1 MAIPKISTARKIRFG
16 PKGARMKKMY
26 WIGNAHLDPVWLW
39 RWQDGYSEVLATYRS
54 ALDRMKETEDF
65 KFTSACAVYYQ
76 WIEKSDPEMF
86 EEIKQRV
93 KEGRWNITGGWFLQP
108 DCNIPAGESFARH
121 TLISQRYFKDKF
133 GVTATSGYNVDSFG
147 HNASLPMI
155 LRAGGME
162 NYVYM
167 RPGPHEKAQDFDLF
181 RWQSADGSAVTA
193 FRIHDCYNL
202 DENQT
207 NLEDKIRE
215 EIKKDGQPR
224 MAFFGVG
231 NHGGGPTARTI
242 DYIKGKNEP
251 GDLFATVDEYFADVD
266 KSDLPVVS
274 EELQHHARGC
284 YSATSFVKTM
294 NRRCEENLL
303 TAERFCTLANHLV
316 GYPYPKKKLNKG
328 WKNVLFNQFHD
339 ILAGCSIESA
349 YTDASYLYG
358 ETMSI
363 TEQAINGALQAI
375 CRKIDTGAGSET
387 GYKLLGMEHFLVWEH
402 EKLGMPIVVFNQ
414 HAFPVKD
421 TVTVRV
427 SASRVTDDE
436 GNEIP
441 FQNVRGEHLN
451 GGDIYVV
458 TFPVEIPAFGY
469 RVYRVFPLTPAEKEF
484 PQLIATEHSLENDLL
499 RVEFDPASGEICR
512 ITDKKSGRIIAEG
525 GMSTVVTDETAC
537 DTWAHGYDDLGE
549 VCGSFGNPQ
558 FKIVEQGTVCA
569 TLCVTTSYNDST
581 LTRYY
586 TLKAGSD
593 EVSVRCEV
601 DFRECHK
608 ALKFTFPAKDSVTCE
623 IPYGTVTREL
633 CKGEEPFGKWF
644 TSNGLCVANT
654 NKYGYDSTAD
664 TVRMTIQRGAIYA
677 DHYGQPYRDSHC
689 HYMDRGPQ
697 YFSYTLFAYTTAADA
712 HRRAAVLQAPLRA
725 VNDTFHH
732 GPLAERYEGVSGCAD
747 NVIVTAIK
755 QAEDGEGTV
764 IRYLETAGKSGE
776 SILHL
781 LDKTI
786 NAPTA
791 PYAIKTV
798 DEAGNALNF
807 MEWNV

>member
-1 MAIPKISTARKIRFG
+1 
-16 PKGARMKKMY
+16 
-26 WIGNAHLDPVWLW
+26 
-39 RWQDGYSEVLATYRS
+39 
-54 ALDRMKETEDF
+54 
-65 KFTSACAVYYQ
+65 
-76 WIEKSDPEMF
+76 
-86 EEIKQRV
+86 
-93 KEGRWNITGGWFLQP
+93 
-108 DCNIPAGESFARH
+108 
-121 TLISQRYFKDKF
+121 
-133 GVTATSGYNVDSFG
+133 
-147 HNASLPMI
+147 
-155 LRAGGME
+155 
-162 NYVYM
+162 
-167 RPGPHEKAQDFDLF
+167 
-181 RWQSADGSAVTA
+181 
-193 FRIHDCYNL
+193 
-202 DENQT
+202 
-207 NLEDKIRE
+207 
-215 EIKKDGQPR
+215 
-224 MAFFGVG
+224 
-231 NHGGGPTARTI
+231 
-242 DYIKGKNEP
+242 
-251 GDLFATVDEYFADVD
+251 
-266 KSDLPVVS
+266 
-274 EELQHHARGC
+274 
-284 YSATSFVKTM
+284 
-294 NRRCEENLL
+294 
-303 TAERFCTLANHLV
+303 
-316 GYPYPKKKLNKG
+316 
-328 WKNVLFNQFHD
+328 
-339 ILAGCSIESA
+339 
-349 YTDASYLYG
+349 
-358 ETMSI
+358 
-363 TEQAINGALQAI
+363 
-375 CRKIDTGAGSET
+375 
-387 GYKLLGMEHFLVWEH
+387 
-402 EKLGMPIVVFNQ
+402 MPIVVFNQ

-441 FQNVRGEHLN
+441 FQNIRGEHLN

-499 RVEFDPASGEICR
+499 RVEFDPTSGEISR

-525 GMSTVVTDETAC
+525 GMSTIVTDETAC

-549 VCGSFGNPQ
+549 VCGNFGNPQ
-558 FKIVEQGTVCA
+558 FKVVEQGTVCA

-593 EVSVRCEV
+593 EVGVRCEV

-608 ALKFTFPAKDSVTCE
+608 ALKFTFPAKDSITCE

-689 HYMDRGPQ
+689 HFMDRGPQ

-712 HRRAAVLQAPLRA
+712 HRRAALLQAPLRA

-732 GPLAERYEGVSGCAD
+732 GPLAERYEGLSGCAD
-747 NVIVTAIK
+747 NVIITAIK
-755 QAEDGEGTV
+755 QAEDSDATIV
-764 IRYLETAGKSGE
+764 RYLETAGKSGE
-776 SILHL
+776 NALHL

-786 NAPTA
+786 NAPTS
-791 PYAIKTV
+791 PYAITTV

-807 MEWNV
+807 MEWNA

>member
-1 MAIPKISTARKIRFG
+1 
-16 PKGARMKKMY
+16 MKKMY

-39 RWQDGYSEVLATYRS
+39 RWQDGYSEVLATFRS
-54 ALDRMKETEDF
+54 ALDRMKETPDF

-86 EEIKQRV
+86 EEIQERV
-93 KEGRWNITGGWFLQP
+93 KEGRWSITGGWFLQP
-108 DCNIPAGESFARH
+108 DCNIPTGESFARH
-121 TLISQRYFKDKF
+121 TLLSQRYFKDKF

-155 LRAGGME
+155 LQEGGMS

-181 RWQSADGSAVTA
+181 RWESANGSAVTA

-215 EIKKDGQPR
+215 EIEKDGQPR

-231 NHGGGPTARTI
+231 NHGGGPTVRTI
-242 DYIKGKNEP
+242 DYIKGKNVP
-251 GDLFATVDEYFADVD
+251 GDLFSTVDEYFADVD
-266 KSDLPVVS
+266 KSNLPVVR

-284 YSATSFVKTM
+284 YSATSYVKAM

-303 TAERFCTLANHLV
+303 AAERYAVMANRLV
-316 GYPYPKKKLNKG
+316 GYKYPQKKLNKA

-363 TEQAINGALQAI
+363 TDQTINEALQAI

-421 TVTVRV
+421 TVTIRV
-427 SASRVTDDE
+427 SAARITDDQGVE
-436 GNEIP
+436 VP

-469 RVYRVFPLTPAEKEF
+469 RVYRVFPLGESQADF
-484 PQLIATEHSLENDLL
+484 PKLTATEHSLENDKLL
-499 RVEFDPASGEICR
+499 VEFDPASGEIAR
-512 ITDKKSGRIIAEG
+512 ITDKTTGKILAEG
-525 GMSTVVTDETAC
+525 GMSTVVTDETDC
-537 DTWAHGYDDLGE
+537 DTWAHGHDDLGE
-549 VCGSFGNPQ
+549 VCGQFGNPT
-558 FKIVEQGTVCA
+558 FKVMTCGAVRA
-569 TLCVTTSYNDST
+569 TLRVTTTYGTST
-581 LTRYY
+581 LSRDY

-593 EVSVRCEV
+593 ELFVHGEV

-608 ALKFTFPAKDSVTCE
+608 ALKITFPAKDHVICD

-633 CKGEEPFGKWF
+633 CKGEEPFSKWF
-644 TSNGLCVANT
+644 ASSGLCIANS

-664 TVRMTIQRGAIYA
+664 QLRLTVLRGAIYA
-677 DHYGQPYRDSHC
+677 DHYGQPYRDEVC

-697 YFSYTLFAYTTAADA
+697 TFDYSLFAYNGAPDA
-712 HRRAAVLQAPLRA
+712 HRRAALLQAPLRA

-732 GPLAERYEGVSGCAD
+732 GPLGECFEGMAPMTD

-755 QAEDGEGTV
+755 KAEDSDAMVVRCLEADGQHFDDVVKLMGSDIPVRLTPYSIGTTDETGTV
-764 IRYLETAGKSGE
+764 
-776 SILHL
+776 
-781 LDKTI
+781 
-786 NAPTA
+786 
-791 PYAIKTV
+791 
-798 DEAGNALNF
+798 LNL
-807 MEWNV
+807 MEWEK

>member
-1 MAIPKISTARKIRFG
+1 
-16 PKGARMKKMY
+16 MKKMY

-39 RWQDGYSEVLATYRS
+39 RWQDGYSEVLATFRS
-54 ALDRMKETEDF
+54 ALDRMKETPDF

-86 EEIKQRV
+86 AEIQERV
-93 KEGRWNITGGWFLQP
+93 KEGRWSITGGWFLQP
-108 DCNIPAGESFARH
+108 DCNIPTGESFARH
-121 TLISQRYFKDKF
+121 TLLSQRYFKDKF

-155 LRAGGME
+155 LQEGGMS

-181 RWQSADGSAVTA
+181 RWESANGSAVTA

-215 EIKKDGQPR
+215 EIEKDGQPR

-231 NHGGGPTARTI
+231 NHGGGPTVRTI
-242 DYIKGKNEP
+242 DYIKGKGVP
-251 GDLFATVDEYFADVD
+251 GDLFSTVDEYFADVD
-266 KSDLPVVS
+266 KRDLPVVR

-284 YSATSFVKTM
+284 YSATSYVKAM

-303 TAERFCTLANHLV
+303 AAERYAVMANRLV
-316 GYPYPKKKLNKG
+316 GYKYPQKKLNKA

-363 TEQAINGALQAI
+363 TDQTINEALQAI

-414 HAFPVKD
+414 HAFPVRD
-421 TVTVRV
+421 TVTIRV
-427 SASRVTDDE
+427 SAARITDDR
-436 GNEIP
+436 GVEIP
-441 FQNVRGEHLN
+441 FQNIRGEHLN

-469 RVYRVFPLTPAEKEF
+469 RVYRVFPLGESQADF
-484 PQLIATEHSLENDLL
+484 PKLTATEHSLENDKLL
-499 RVEFDPASGEICR
+499 VEFDPASGEIAR
-512 ITDKKSGRIIAEG
+512 ITDKITGKIIAEG
-525 GMSTVVTDETAC
+525 GMSTVVTDETDC
-537 DTWAHGYDDLGE
+537 DTWAHGHDDLGE
-549 VCGSFGNPQ
+549 VCGQFGHPT
-558 FKIVEQGTVCA
+558 FKVMTCGAVRA
-569 TLCVTTSYNDST
+569 TLRVTTTYGTST
-581 LTRYY
+581 LSRDY

-593 EVSVRCEV
+593 ELFVHGEV

-608 ALKFTFPAKDSVTCE
+608 ALKITFPANDNVICD
-623 IPYGTVTREL
+623 IPYGTVTRKL
-633 CKGEEPFGKWF
+633 GKGEEPFSKWF
-644 TSNGLCVANT
+644 ASSGLCIANS

-664 TVRMTIQRGAIYA
+664 QLRMTVLRGAIYA
-677 DHYGQPYRDSHC
+677 DHYGQPYRDEVC

-697 YFSYTLFAYTTAADA
+697 TFDYSLFAYSGAPDA
-712 HRRAAVLQAPLRA
+712 HRRAALLQAPLRA

-732 GPLAERYEGVSGCAD
+732 GPLGECFEGMTPMTD
-747 NVIVTAIK
+747 NVIITAIK
-755 QAEDGEGTV
+755 KAEDSDAMVVRCLEADGQHFDDVVKLMGREIPVRLTPYSIGTTDEDGTV
-764 IRYLETAGKSGE
+764 
-776 SILHL
+776 
-781 LDKTI
+781 
-786 NAPTA
+786 
-791 PYAIKTV
+791 
-798 DEAGNALNF
+798 LNL
-807 MEWNV
+807 MEWEK

>member
-1 MAIPKISTARKIRFG
+1 
-16 PKGARMKKMY
+16 MKKMY

-39 RWQDGYSEVLATYRS
+39 RWQDGYSEVLATFRS
-54 ALDRMKETEDF
+54 ALDRMKETPDF

-86 EEIKQRV
+86 AEIQERV
-93 KEGRWNITGGWFLQP
+93 KEGRWSITGGWFLQP
-108 DCNIPAGESFARH
+108 DCNIPTGESFARH
-121 TLISQRYFKDKF
+121 TLLSQRYFKDKF
-133 GVTATSGYNVDSFG
+133 GVTAKSGYNVDSFG

-155 LRAGGME
+155 LRAGGMQ

-181 RWQSADGSAVTA
+181 RWESADGSAVTA

-215 EIKKDGQPR
+215 DIKKDGQPR

-242 DYIKGKNEP
+242 DYIKGKGDP
-251 GDLFATVDEYFADVD
+251 DDLFSTVDEYFTNVD
-266 KSDLPVVS
+266 KTNLPVVK

-284 YSATSFVKTM
+284 YSATSYVKTM

-303 TAERFCTLANHLV
+303 TAERFCVMANRLV
-316 GYPYPKKKLNKG
+316 GYAYPRKKLNKA

-363 TEQAINGALQAI
+363 TDQAINGALQAI

-427 SASRVTDDE
+427 SAARITDDKGVE
-436 GNEIP
+436 VP

-451 GGDIYVV
+451 GSDIYVV

-469 RVYRVFPLTPAEKEF
+469 RVYRVFPLGESQAEF
-484 PQLIATEHSLENDLL
+484 PALTATEHSLENDKL
-499 RVEFDPASGEICR
+499 RVEFDPASGEIAR
-512 ITDKKSGRIIAEG
+512 ITDKASGHILAEG
-525 GMSTVVTDETAC
+525 GMSTVLTDETDC
-537 DTWAHGYDDLGE
+537 DTWAHGHDDLGE
-549 VCGSFGNPQ
+549 VCGQFGNPT
-558 FKIVEQGTVCA
+558 FKVLTCGPVRA
-569 TLCVTTSYNDST
+569 TLRVTTTYASST
-581 LTRYY
+581 LSRDY

-593 EVSVRCEV
+593 ELLVHGEV

-608 ALKFTFPAKDSVTCE
+608 ALKITFPAKDNVVCD
-623 IPYGTVTREL
+623 IPFGTVTRAL
-633 CKGEEPFGKWF
+633 GKGEEPFSKWF
-644 TSNGLCVANT
+644 ASGGLCVANT
-654 NKYGYDSTAD
+654 NKYSYDSTPD
-664 TVRMTIQRGAIYA
+664 QLRLTVLRGAIYA
-677 DHYGQPYRDSHC
+677 DHYGQPYRDEVC
-689 HYMDRGPQ
+689 HFMDRGPQ
-697 YFSYTLFAYTTAADA
+697 TFDYSLFAYNGASDA
-712 HRRAAVLQAPLRA
+712 HRRAALLQAPLRT

-732 GPLAERYEGVSGCAD
+732 GPLGECFEGMKAPAD

-755 QAEDGEGTV
+755 QAEDSEAMV
-764 IRYLETAGKSGE
+764 VRYLEADGRACDDSITLMGKNIPVCLS
-776 SILHL
+776 
-781 LDKTI
+781 
-786 NAPTA
+786 
-791 PYAIKTV
+791 PYAIGTV
-798 DEAGNALNF
+798 DESGTTLNL
-807 MEWNV
+807 MEWEA

>member
-1 MAIPKISTARKIRFG
+1 
-16 PKGARMKKMY
+16 MKNLY
-26 WIGNAHLDPVWLW
+26 LVGNSHIDPVWLW

-54 ALDRMKETEDF
+54 ALDRMKEFPDY
-65 KFTSACAVYYQ
+65 KFTSACAVYYE
-76 WIEKSDPEMF
+76 WVEKTDPEMF
-86 EEIKQRV
+86 EEIRERV
-93 KEGRWNITGGWFLQP
+93 REGRWNIVGGWYLQP
-108 DCNIPAGESFARH
+108 DCNMPAGESFARH
-121 TLISQRYFKDKF
+121 ALVSQRYFKEKF
-133 GVTATSGYNVDSFG
+133 GVSARSGYNVDSFG
-147 HNASLPMI
+147 HNASLPKI
-155 LRAGGME
+155 LRAGGMSR
-162 NYVYM
+162 YVFM
-167 RPGPHEKAQDFDLF
+167 RPDEREHPLGFDNF
-181 RWQSADGSAVTA
+181 IWRSDDGSEVIASRIFYYALTDRDLP
-193 FRIHDCYNL
+193 RIHETADTI
-202 DENQT
+202 E
-207 NLEDKIRE
+207 R
-215 EIKKDGQPR
+215 DGVER
-224 MAFFGVG
+224 MSFFGVG
-231 NHGGGPTARTI
+231 NHGGGPSAKMLSAIVENMRENYTFASV
-242 DYIKGKNEP
+242 DDFFDNNKN
-251 GDLFATVDEYFADVD
+251 T
-266 KSDLPVVS
+266 DLPIVDT
-274 EELQHHARGC
+274 ELQHHARGC
-284 YSATSFVKTM
+284 YSTMCEVKEL

-303 TAERFCTLANHLV
+303 AAERLCLLANRLV
-316 GYPYPKKKLNKG
+316 GYRYPQKKLNKV
-328 WKNVLFNQFHD
+328 WKNLLFNQFHD

-414 HAFPVKD
+414 HTFPVKD

-427 SASRVTDDE
+427 SAKRVTDDE

-558 FKIVEQGTVCA
+558 FKVVEQGTVCA

-677 DHYGQPYRDSHC
+677 DHYGQPYRDGHC
-689 HYMDRGPQ
+689 HFMDRGPQ

-764 IRYLETAGKSGE
+764 IRYLETEGKSGE
-776 SILHL
+776 STLHL

-807 MEWNV
+807 MEWDA